1 VPSSVPNAAP
11 RSSGKEDA
19 IVEAATRAFLRHGYG
34 GASMDAIAQEA
45 GVSKQTIYNNF
56 GSKEALFGA
65 IVRALCEQLLTPLLT
80 PDVKSQG
87 LEAALGSLA
96 RQYLELMLAP
106 ESLALYRV
114 LMAEVT
120 RFPELGRVTYEAGP
134 APAVSSLAHYL
145 REQVVAGRLQVPD
158 PELAAEQFY
167 GMLQGYL
174 QLRALLGV
182 EQAWPREDLERYL
195 RCAVTTFLAAHQP

>member
-1 VPSSVPNAAP
+1 MTPHTNSPEP
-11 RSSGKEDA
+11 RASTKEGA
-19 IVEAATRAFLRHGYG
+19 IVEAATRTFLRCGYG

-65 IVRALCEQLLTPLLT
+65 IVRDLCDQLLTPLLT
-80 PDVKSQG
+80 PETKSQG
-87 LEAALGSLA
+87 LEAALTSLA
-96 RQYLELMLAP
+96 RQYLDLMLAP
-106 ESLALYRV
+106 DSLALYRV

-134 APAVSSLAHYL
+134 APAVQSLARFL
-145 REQVVAGRLQVPD
+145 GEQSNAGQVQVDD

-167 GMLQGYL
+167 GMLHGYL

-182 EQAWPREDLERYL
+182 EQAWAREELEHYL
-195 RCAVTTFLAAHQP
+195 KCAVDTFLAAHRP

>member
-1 VPSSVPNAAP
+1 MATYTNSPEPRPSA
-11 RSSGKEDA
+11 KEGA
-19 IVEAATRAFLRHGYG
+19 ITEAATRAFLRDGYG

-65 IVRALCEQLLTPLLT
+65 IVRDLCDQLLTPLLT
-80 PDVKSQG
+80 PETKSQG
-87 LEAALGSLA
+87 LQAALTSLA
-96 RQYLELMLAP
+96 RQYLDLMLAP
-106 ESLALYRV
+106 DSLALYRV

-134 APAVSSLAHYL
+134 APAVQSLARFL
-145 REQVVAGRLQVPD
+145 REQSDAGHIRAAD

-167 GMLQGYL
+167 GMLHGYL

-182 EQAWPREDLERYL
+182 EQSWSREELDHYLER
-195 RCAVTTFLAAHQP
+195 AVDTFLAAHRL